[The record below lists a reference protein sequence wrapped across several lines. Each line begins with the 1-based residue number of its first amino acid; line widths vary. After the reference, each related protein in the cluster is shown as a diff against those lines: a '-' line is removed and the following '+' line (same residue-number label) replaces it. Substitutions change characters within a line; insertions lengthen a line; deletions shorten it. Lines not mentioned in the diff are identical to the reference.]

1 MRLAT
6 CTSTATDMHIFSS
19 PNGFMGL
26 FPMRGGRF
34 RLIASNPFSTPSQ
47 DTEPSLDELQRIY
60 DQRSHILARFHDM
73 TWNSWFRIN
82 SRMVQRLRVGR
93 LLLGGD
99 SAHIHS
105 PSGAQGMNTG
115 VQNMIN
121 MSWKLA
127 FVQGAKPRY
136 PCSLPSNWRP
146 WRFQTAQRRR
156 STPVSVITCRAPP
169 NCCCG
174 MQRASPSSNRG
185 TQRCRCWRS
194 WRPLPHGPSSAL
206 LRRDRRTTPSCRT
219 AY

>member
-1 MRLAT
+1 MVRTTLDLRFEGTTQDERYALGDMHIDGDLP
-6 CTSTATDMHIFSS
+6 ATDMHIFSS

-47 DTEPSLDELQRIY
+47 DAEPSLDELQRIY
-60 DQRSHILARFHDM
+60 DQRPHIPARFYDM

-93 LLLGGD
+93 PLLGGD

-127 FVQGAKPRY
+127 LVQGAKPRH

-146 WRFQTAQRRR
+146 WRFQTAQGRR
-156 STPVSVITCRAPP
+156 STPVSAAFTTQPELCIAKAR
-169 NCCCG
+169 
-174 MQRASPSSNRG
+174 SPDYAFM
-185 TQRCRCWRS
+185 
-194 WRPLPHGPSSAL
+194 PHSL
-206 LRRDRRTTPSCRT
+206 LKAKWWS
-219 AY
+219 